1 MTGPNP
7 GLAGSLDD
15 PMLMHNLPAQA
26 TSFVGRTSEIGEI
39 RELLLRSRLV
49 TLTGPGGVGKTRL
62 AVQTAAEM
70 LDGSGSGVWLAEL
83 AGLSDP
89 GLVVSAVAAAAGVQE
104 APNRPVLDTLVAALR
119 TKELLVILDNC
130 EHVIS
135 ACMSLAD
142 TVMRACSKVHV
153 LATSREPLG
162 VAGEHVYRVPSL
174 SLPTESELAAGETG
188 LLGCES
194 IRLFLDRALAH
205 QPAFRLEP
213 GTAAAVASV
222 CRQLDGIPLA
232 IELAAARLRSLSIAD
247 IERRLD
253 DRFKLLTGGYRSALP
268 RHQTL
273 RALIDW
279 SYDLL
284 GETERG
290 VLCRV
295 SAFVGSFDLAAAE
308 QVASADDVRPDE
320 ILDVIAALVDKS
332 LIQLEPAGP
341 SVRYRLLETVRRYA
355 AERLCERGSDDEQAT
370 RDRHATVFLRLAESA
385 AQHLGGPQE
394 DGWRDRLETDNANL
408 SASFH
413 YLAGRPDRGDDLL
426 KLAETLYR
434 YSVTRGAISE
444 HLGMLRLALD
454 HSAAQQP
461 TAARARALLATASA
475 LVRVG
480 GSRREG
486 LELQRASLK
495 IARSLAEPGLAE
507 PGLAEPSLAEPGLT
521 ASILASLSGNI
532 VMLDDSPAAAAE
544 ALELAEEAVLLNR
557 STGSP
562 GELARA
568 LKARAAVHSFAERYE
583 QACRDGAEAAGL
595 FLATDAR
602 KWLSRTLNNLAS
614 DEIAL
619 DRLDAAQ
626 QHLQT
631 ALPYAAEGSD
641 TQNLSYVLGNL
652 ALVYLLR
659 GEPAAARGPA
669 LEALKNIST
678 DEKRVLLSSVL
689 YLALCYAALGEPG
702 TAAVLHGVVYGMEAS
717 LEPLDRRLRDADCH
731 RLASLLGA
739 EAFEVS
745 LGQGRALQSADQVLS
760 FLLTGSGSA
769 DQARQAPP
777 GLGKL
782 SGREQQLVTLVAQG
796 HTDAQIAGQLYISVR
811 TVHSHLDRIRDKTG
825 CRRRADM
832 TRLALQSGL
841 IGGPD

>member
-1 MTGPNP
+1 MTGPIP

-39 RELLLRSRLV
+39 RELLIRSRLV

-83 AGLSDP
+83 ADLDDP

-174 SLPTESELAAGETG
+174 SLPTESELAAGETA

-194 IRLFLDRALAH
+194 IRLFLDRARAH

-284 GETERG
+284 GEAERG

-308 QVASADDVRPDE
+308 QVASDDGRPDE

-332 LIQLEPAGP
+332 LIQLEPVGP

-355 AERLCERGSDDEQAT
+355 AERLRERGSDDEQAT
-370 RDRHATVFLRLAESA
+370 RGRHATVFLRLAESA
-385 AQHLGGPQE
+385 AQRLGGPEE
-394 DGWRDRLETDNANL
+394 DGWRDRLEADNANL

-507 PGLAEPSLAEPGLT
+507 PGLT
-521 ASILASLSGNI
+521 ASILASLSGSI

-544 ALELAEEAVLLNR
+544 ALELAEEAVLLSR

-583 QACRDGAEAAGL
+583 LACRDGAEAAGL

-602 KWLSRTLNNLAS
+602 KWFSRTLNNLAS

-652 ALVYLLR
+652 ALVHLLR

-669 LEALKNIST
+669 MEALKNIST

-689 YLALCYAALGEPG
+689 YLALCYAALGEPE
-702 TAAVLHGVVYGMEAS
+702 TAAVLHGVVYGMQAS

-745 LGQGRALQSADQVLS
+745 LGQGRALKSADQVLS

-777 GLGKL
+777 ELGKL

-832 TRLALQSGL
+832 TRLALRAGL